1 MAVNMKILISG
12 ASGLLGSKIAELA
25 EEEGNQ
31 VFSGYFSQEP
41 IFGQPIRLDLK
52 NKQSIS
58 ETITDIKPDTI
69 IHSAALTNVD
79 ECEKNKKLAEE
90 INVVGTKSI
99 AEAAKKNNAYL
110 SYISTDYVFDGLKG
124 MYKEEDKTNPVNFY
138 GQSKLNGEKVLEEIN
153 EEFLIAR
160 TSVIYGTRPA
170 SGKINFALWLVE
182 SLEKNQEIKVL
193 TDQFISPTLNTN
205 LAKMVLEASE
215 RRLSGIYHIA
225 GASRVSRFEFAIELA
240 ETFNLNKSLI
250 KESSVSDMDWVAKRP
265 KDSSLDVSKTNNV
278 LKTKSMNLSEALILM
293 KEEIEFASRNNS

>member
-1 MAVNMKILISG
+1 MKILISG

-138 GQSKLNGEKVLEEIN
+138 GQSKLHGEKAVEEIN

>member
-1 MAVNMKILISG
+1 MKVLISG

-79 ECEKNKKLAEE
+79 ECEKNRKLAEE

-138 GQSKLNGEKVLEEIN
+138 GQSKLHGEKAVEEIN

>member
-1 MAVNMKILISG
+1 MKILISG

-138 GQSKLNGEKVLEEIN
+138 GQSKLHGEKAVEEIN

-215 RRLSGIYHIA
+215 RRLCGIYHIA

>member
-138 GQSKLNGEKVLEEIN
+138 GQSKLHGEKAVEEIN

>member
-1 MAVNMKILISG
+1 MKVLISG